1 MNFEDFKNII
11 SEQRMNRYLLSVNGD
26 TRKAQTL
33 YRKNLKLSQEIF
45 TIISCFEVALRN
57 RIDVH
62 YTHLY
67 GTEWLSDFIV
77 EGGRFDTSTTRR
89 TQNIIIFAKN
99 KLAEAYTHSKLIAE
113 LDFGLWRY
121 LFAQPQ
127 FVAGGQNLLR
137 IFPSKPRSSALMQ
150 YNHTYIFNELAKIN
164 DLRNRIAHHE
174 PICFL
179 SNNAIIDTNYTR
191 QRYNLILQLFTW
203 MNINSGELLY
213 GLDHIQNV
221 CNEIDELKN

>member
-89 TQNIIIFAKN
+89 TQNIIYF
-99 KLAEAYTHSKLIAE
+99 
-113 LDFGLWRY
+113 
-121 LFAQPQ
+121 
-127 FVAGGQNLLR
+127 
-137 IFPSKPRSSALMQ
+137 
-150 YNHTYIFNELAKIN
+150 
-164 DLRNRIAHHE
+164 
-174 PICFL
+174 C
-179 SNNAIIDTNYTR
+179 
-191 QRYNLILQLFTW
+191 
-203 MNINSGELLY
+203 
-213 GLDHIQNV
+213 
-221 CNEIDELKN
+221 

>member
-1 MNFEDFKNII
+1 
-11 SEQRMNRYLLSVNGD
+11 
-26 TRKAQTL
+26 
-33 YRKNLKLSQEIF
+33 
-45 TIISCFEVALRN
+45 
-57 RIDVH
+57 
-62 YTHLY
+62 
-67 GTEWLSDFIV
+67 
-77 EGGRFDTSTTRR
+77 
-89 TQNIIIFAKN
+89 
-99 KLAEAYTHSKLIAE
+99 
-113 LDFGLWRY
+113 
-121 LFAQPQ
+121 
-127 FVAGGQNLLR
+127 
-137 IFPSKPRSSALMQ
+137 MQ

-179 SNNAIIDTNYTR
+179 SNNAIIDTNYTW

>member
-26 TRKAQTL
+26 TRRAQTL

-62 YTHLY
+62 YTYLY
-67 GTEWLSDFIV
+67 GREGLSDFIAR
-77 EGGRFDTSTTRR
+77 GGRFDNSTTRR

-99 KLAEAYTHSKLIAE
+99 KLGETYTHSKLIAE

-121 LFAQPQ
+121 LFAQSQ

-137 IFPSKPRSSALMQ
+137 IFPSKPRSSASMQ

-179 SNNAIIDTNYTR
+179 SNNTIIDTNYTR

>member
-1 MNFEDFKNII
+1 
-11 SEQRMNRYLLSVNGD
+11 
-26 TRKAQTL
+26 
-33 YRKNLKLSQEIF
+33 
-45 TIISCFEVALRN
+45 
-57 RIDVH
+57 
-62 YTHLY
+62 
-67 GTEWLSDFIV
+67 
-77 EGGRFDTSTTRR
+77 
-89 TQNIIIFAKN
+89 
-99 KLAEAYTHSKLIAE
+99 
-113 LDFGLWRY
+113 
-121 LFAQPQ
+121 
-127 FVAGGQNLLR
+127 
-137 IFPSKPRSSALMQ
+137 MQ

-179 SNNAIIDTNYTR
+179 SINAIIDTNYTR

>member
-1 MNFEDFKNII
+1 MSNI
-11 SEQRMNRYLLSVNGD
+11 LLQQLEN
-26 TRKAQTL
+26 
-33 YRKNLKLSQEIF
+33 
-45 TIISCFEVALRN
+45 ALPKGMQ
-57 RIDVH
+57 IP
-62 YTHLY
+62 
-67 GTEWLSDFIV
+67 E
-77 EGGRFDTSTTRR
+77 
-89 TQNIIIFAKN
+89 
-99 KLAEAYTHSKLIAE
+99 E
-113 LDFGLWRY
+113 LR
-121 LFAQPQ
+121 
-127 FVAGGQNLLR
+127 
-137 IFPSKPRSSALMQ
+137 Q

>member
-1 MNFEDFKNII
+1 M
-11 SEQRMNRYLLSVNGD
+11 
-26 TRKAQTL
+26 
-33 YRKNLKLSQEIF
+33 
-45 TIISCFEVALRN
+45 
-57 RIDVH
+57 
-62 YTHLY
+62 
-67 GTEWLSDFIV
+67 
-77 EGGRFDTSTTRR
+77 
-89 TQNIIIFAKN
+89 
-99 KLAEAYTHSKLIAE
+99 
-113 LDFGLWRY
+113 
-121 LFAQPQ
+121 
-127 FVAGGQNLLR
+127 LR
-137 IFPSKPRSSALMQ
+137 IFPSKPRSSASMQ

-213 GLDHIQNV
+213 GLDHIQTV

>member
-1 MNFEDFKNII
+1 
-11 SEQRMNRYLLSVNGD
+11 
-26 TRKAQTL
+26 
-33 YRKNLKLSQEIF
+33 
-45 TIISCFEVALRN
+45 
-57 RIDVH
+57 
-62 YTHLY
+62 
-67 GTEWLSDFIV
+67 
-77 EGGRFDTSTTRR
+77 
-89 TQNIIIFAKN
+89 
-99 KLAEAYTHSKLIAE
+99 
-113 LDFGLWRY
+113 
-121 LFAQPQ
+121 
-127 FVAGGQNLLR
+127 
-137 IFPSKPRSSALMQ
+137 MQ

-221 CNEIDELKN
+221 CNEIDELKKVRNKVDENFGN

>member
-1 MNFEDFKNII
+1 
-11 SEQRMNRYLLSVNGD
+11 
-26 TRKAQTL
+26 
-33 YRKNLKLSQEIF
+33 
-45 TIISCFEVALRN
+45 
-57 RIDVH
+57 
-62 YTHLY
+62 
-67 GTEWLSDFIV
+67 
-77 EGGRFDTSTTRR
+77 
-89 TQNIIIFAKN
+89 
-99 KLAEAYTHSKLIAE
+99 
-113 LDFGLWRY
+113 
-121 LFAQPQ
+121 
-127 FVAGGQNLLR
+127 
-137 IFPSKPRSSALMQ
+137 MQ

-179 SNNAIIDTNYTR
+179 SNNPIIDTNYTR

>member
-1 MNFEDFKNII
+1 
-11 SEQRMNRYLLSVNGD
+11 
-26 TRKAQTL
+26 
-33 YRKNLKLSQEIF
+33 
-45 TIISCFEVALRN
+45 
-57 RIDVH
+57 
-62 YTHLY
+62 
-67 GTEWLSDFIV
+67 
-77 EGGRFDTSTTRR
+77 
-89 TQNIIIFAKN
+89 
-99 KLAEAYTHSKLIAE
+99 
-113 LDFGLWRY
+113 
-121 LFAQPQ
+121 
-127 FVAGGQNLLR
+127 
-137 IFPSKPRSSALMQ
+137 MQ

-164 DLRNRIAHHE
+164 DLRNRIEHHE

>member
-1 MNFEDFKNII
+1 
-11 SEQRMNRYLLSVNGD
+11 
-26 TRKAQTL
+26 
-33 YRKNLKLSQEIF
+33 
-45 TIISCFEVALRN
+45 
-57 RIDVH
+57 
-62 YTHLY
+62 
-67 GTEWLSDFIV
+67 
-77 EGGRFDTSTTRR
+77 
-89 TQNIIIFAKN
+89 
-99 KLAEAYTHSKLIAE
+99 
-113 LDFGLWRY
+113 
-121 LFAQPQ
+121 
-127 FVAGGQNLLR
+127 
-137 IFPSKPRSSALMQ
+137 MQ

-191 QRYNLILQLFTW
+191 QRYNLILRLFTW

>member
-1 MNFEDFKNII
+1 
-11 SEQRMNRYLLSVNGD
+11 
-26 TRKAQTL
+26 
-33 YRKNLKLSQEIF
+33 
-45 TIISCFEVALRN
+45 
-57 RIDVH
+57 
-62 YTHLY
+62 
-67 GTEWLSDFIV
+67 
-77 EGGRFDTSTTRR
+77 
-89 TQNIIIFAKN
+89 
-99 KLAEAYTHSKLIAE
+99 
-113 LDFGLWRY
+113 
-121 LFAQPQ
+121 
-127 FVAGGQNLLR
+127 
-137 IFPSKPRSSALMQ
+137 MQ

-174 PICFL
+174 PSCFL